1 MDVNRTVLP
10 SAGRRGGA
18 TGGQYSTTPLT
29 LRTLT
34 TTAVTL
40 PAELW
45 NYRGL
50 IANLA
55 RRELKSKYKR
65 SVLGW
70 LWSLLNPTLTL
81 LIYTL
86 VFGTFLPV
94 TPPTGGNGR
103 LNSFALFLF
112 AGLVVWNAFNSVV
125 TGAMAALTGAG
136 PLLKK
141 VYFPPACPAIAN
153 ALTVLNQAVIEAAIL
168 AAIMIVVGNASWTF
182 LLFPVILALLLA
194 FALGLGLVLSI
205 GNVYF
210 RDVGYLVGV
219 ALQMLFY
226 TTPIIYPLSIV
237 PARVGP
243 VPAAEIIRWNPL
255 TQFVEASRS
264 VFYLLEVPSRATLLY
279 LVVVSIGTLVLG
291 SMIFSRTSHN
301 VTEEL

>member
-1 MDVNRTVLP
+1 
-10 SAGRRGGA
+10 
-18 TGGQYSTTPLT
+18 LT
-29 LRTLT
+29 SPTH
-34 TTAVTL
+34 
-40 PAELW
+40 LW
-45 NYRGL
+45 SYRGL

-65 SVLGW
+65 SLLGW
-70 LWSLLNPTLTL
+70 FWSLLNPAMTL

-94 TPPTGGNGR
+94 TPPVGGNGR

-112 AGLVVWNAFNSVV
+112 AGLVVWNTFNGVV
-125 TGAMAALTGAG
+125 TGAMASLTGAG

-153 ALTVLNQAVIEAAIL
+153 SLTVLNQAAIEAAIL
-168 AAIMIVVGNASWTF
+168 VAIMIAVDNASWTF
-182 LLFPVILALLLA
+182 LLYPVLLLLLVA
-194 FALGLGLVLSI
+194 FALGLGLVLSV

-264 VFYLLEVPSRATLLY
+264 LFYLLEIPSSSTMIY
-279 LVVVSIGTLVLG
+279 LVVVSVGSLVIG
-291 SMIFSRTSHN
+291 MWIFERTSYN
-301 VTEEL
+301 ITEEL